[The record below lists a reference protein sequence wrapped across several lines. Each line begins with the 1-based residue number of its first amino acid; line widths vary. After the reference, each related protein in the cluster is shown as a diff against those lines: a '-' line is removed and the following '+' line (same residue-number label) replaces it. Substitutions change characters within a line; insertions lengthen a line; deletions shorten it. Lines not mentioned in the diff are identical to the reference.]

1 MKRIVIFL
9 CLFFSIATVSYA
21 QEVTV
26 SGTVRDTRGEP
37 VIGAAVMLDGKG
49 GVGTVTDTEGRFSIK
64 VSDAS
69 SARFAV
75 SSLSFK
81 ELKIDVRGRANLDIV
96 LQDDSKLLDEV
107 VVVGYGSMRRSD
119 LTGAVTSVRIEEED
133 AARAS
138 SLDQLIQGRAAGV
151 QITTDSFSP
160 DAGVNIQIRG
170 TGSFNSSRQPLFVV
184 DGIIISG
191 GSQQSSLLS
200 IGTDSNESD
209 QQSNGLMGI
218 NTQDIANVEILKDAS
233 ATAIFGSE
241 GANGVV
247 LITTK
252 GAARDKPSINVSIGT
267 NIGFRTKR
275 MPTLLFD
282 EYCDFRSARGV
293 SMSEIYDEQGNA
305 LVSPVDWQQY
315 SMRPS
320 FTQRYYISASG
331 RPGKVSYFI
340 SAGYNANDGLLK
352 TTGYE
357 SYTGRVNLDI
367 TLSKKLRMGVKSNY
381 SYTHTNM
388 TQATALQQSAAAS
401 FTRSIL
407 SYPPYLKNG
416 GDEDVIELDL
426 NQIAGPD
433 KWIKDFVNSKD
444 RFRVI
449 PSFWLNWKINDIFAF
464 KVNVGGEYSLTSSDR
479 FKSIRLSSATGT
491 SGARSRG
498 LSGSYNADITLEAN
512 KTFKGGHRLSGVI
525 GPSLSHRYT
534 QTESILG
541 WNYEQYKA
549 KMAAVNSAENTRANY
564 YESGSSLASALMRVI
579 YNYKERYVLTSTL
592 RLDGSSRFMDSN
604 KFSFFPSFAFAWRL
618 SEESWFNVKNISQV
632 KLRLGWGQVGNQNI
646 GNYKTSQNYT
656 ASTISTHYNDPVYSM
671 PVLWRNNIP
680 NPDLKWETTE
690 QSNLGLDLGFF
701 RGRVSMSVE
710 AYYKKTYDLLQNMTI
725 ANSSGFSSVPVNNGS
740 IRNAGVE
747 LTADAVLLKLSN
759 GFEWSAG
766 GNISFNRNKIL
777 SIGADKTT
785 EEIRMADGKL
795 HRTSYYKGSQLSST
809 TEFLNIFAEGQPAGV
824 FYGYVFDGIVQLG
837 ETAPGFGDTPRTAG
851 QIRYKDF
858 DGNGIINEN
867 DKCVIGDPNPDFIY
881 GFRTSVSLRRFKVAA
896 VFSGSFGNDI
906 YNMNHIMDYDVSST
920 SSNIL
925 QQAYRNAWRED
936 RPSNVWPGLGCVE
949 TIDKSVNSSRFVEDA
964 SYLRLSN
971 LSVSYDVPI
980 KYSGRKVLKGVN
992 LSAGV
997 QNLFVLTR
1005 YSGWDPEVNSFG
1017 TNLAR
1022 VGVDSN
1028 SYPQVRSFIF
1038 DAKFRF

>member
-1 MKRIVIFL
+1 
-9 CLFFSIATVSYA
+9 
-21 QEVTV
+21 
-26 SGTVRDTRGEP
+26 
-37 VIGAAVMLDGKG
+37 
-49 GVGTVTDTEGRFSIK
+49 
-64 VSDAS
+64 
-69 SARFAV
+69 
-75 SSLSFK
+75 
-81 ELKIDVRGRANLDIV
+81 
-96 LQDDSKLLDEV
+96 
-107 VVVGYGSMRRSD
+107 
-119 LTGAVTSVRIEEED
+119 
-133 AARAS
+133 
-138 SLDQLIQGRAAGV
+138 
-151 QITTDSFSP
+151 
-160 DAGVNIQIRG
+160 
-170 TGSFNSSRQPLFVV
+170 
-184 DGIIISG
+184 
-191 GSQQSSLLS
+191 
-200 IGTDSNESD
+200 
-209 QQSNGLMGI
+209 
-218 NTQDIANVEILKDAS
+218 
-233 ATAIFGSE
+233 
-241 GANGVV
+241 
-247 LITTK
+247 
-252 GAARDKPSINVSIGT
+252 
-267 NIGFRTKR
+267 
-275 MPTLLFD
+275 
-282 EYCDFRSARGV
+282 
-293 SMSEIYDEQGNA
+293 
-305 LVSPVDWQQY
+305 
-315 SMRPS
+315 
-320 FTQRYYISASG
+320 
-331 RPGKVSYFI
+331 
-340 SAGYNANDGLLK
+340 
-352 TTGYE
+352 
-357 SYTGRVNLDI
+357 
-367 TLSKKLRMGVKSNY
+367 
-381 SYTHTNM
+381 
-388 TQATALQQSAAAS
+388 
-401 FTRSIL
+401 
-407 SYPPYLKNG
+407 
-416 GDEDVIELDL
+416 
-426 NQIAGPD
+426 
-433 KWIKDFVNSKD
+433 
-444 RFRVI
+444 
-449 PSFWLNWKINDIFAF
+449 
-464 KVNVGGEYSLTSSDR
+464 
-479 FKSIRLSSATGT
+479 
-491 SGARSRG
+491 
-498 LSGSYNADITLEAN
+498 
-512 KTFKGGHRLSGVI
+512 
-525 GPSLSHRYT
+525 
-534 QTESILG
+534 
-541 WNYEQYKA
+541 
-549 KMAAVNSAENTRANY
+549 
-564 YESGSSLASALMRVI
+564 
-579 YNYKERYVLTSTL
+579 
-592 RLDGSSRFMDSN
+592 
-604 KFSFFPSFAFAWRL
+604 
-618 SEESWFNVKNISQV
+618 
-632 KLRLGWGQVGNQNI
+632 
-646 GNYKTSQNYT
+646 
-656 ASTISTHYNDPVYSM
+656 M
-671 PVLWRNNIP
+671 PVLWRDNIP
-680 NPDLKWETTE
+680 NPDLKWATTE

-997 QNLFVLTR
+997 QNLVVLTR